1 MADWFFHSFHRAS
14 APQRPNL
21 HQSRLCGWAALR
33 PTNNRRYRA
42 NEPRERG
49 AILRLMQN
57 AGLVEA
63 KDGACNNEHRRSGSS
78 GAARRLSSSVRRR
91 EKGKLTDKSP
101 FGAVNQRRKNKS

>member
-1 MADWFFHSFHRAS
+1 
-14 APQRPNL
+14 
-21 HQSRLCGWAALR
+21 
-33 PTNNRRYRA
+33 
-42 NEPRERG
+42 
-49 AILRLMQN
+49 MQN

-101 FGAVNQRRKNKS
+101 FGAVNQRR

>member
-1 MADWFFHSFHRAS
+1 
-14 APQRPNL
+14 
-21 HQSRLCGWAALR
+21 LCGWAALR